1 MPYTDLPP
9 GHPAARDEPPTEPED
24 FDAFWHETLRLSR
37 EAGGSPSLHPVP
49 GSPLA
54 TLDAYDVR
62 FPGWGGQPVAA
73 WLLVPSEAEGPLPAV
88 ITYIGYTGGRGLPTD
103 HLLYASAGYAHLV
116 VDSRGQGHD
125 TPDPHPDAGTQW
137 VHGFMTRGIQDP
149 RDHYFRRLV
158 ADCVRAV
165 DAARTLPHVDPDRI
179 TVQGASQGG
188 GLALAVA
195 GLAGDRIAAALPDV
209 PFLCHIRRGAATA
222 TEGPYTELV
231 DYLRHHTPDAPDRV
245 FATLGHFDG
254 VHFARRATAPALF
267 SAGLMDPV
275 CPPST
280 VHAAF
285 QQYAGDKQI
294 TEWPFAD
301 HAGGKGA
308 NAVVQLRWLRGRGLA
323 PARRWTP

>member
-1 MPYTDLPP
+1 MSSSTAGARATTHRTRTRTP
-9 GHPAARDEPPTEPED
+9 GPSGCTA
-24 FDAFWHETLRLSR
+24 SR
-37 EAGGSPSLHPVP
+37 PGASSTRATTTSGGS
-49 GSPLA
+49 SP
-54 TLDAYDVR
+54 T
-62 FPGWGGQPVAA
+62 W
-73 WLLVPSEAEGPLPAV
+73 
-88 ITYIGYTGGRGLPTD
+88 
-103 HLLYASAGYAHLV
+103 
-116 VDSRGQGHD
+116 
-125 TPDPHPDAGTQW
+125 
-137 VHGFMTRGIQDP
+137 
-149 RDHYFRRLV
+149 
-158 ADCVRAV
+158 
-165 DAARTLPHVDPDRI
+165 
-179 TVQGASQGG
+179 
-188 GLALAVA
+188 
-195 GLAGDRIAAALPDV
+195 
-209 PFLCHIRRGAATA
+209 
-222 TEGPYTELV
+222 PYTELV

-285 QQYAGDKQI
+285 RQYAGDKQI